1 MEYFIELLFSGLTR
15 GSIYALIAL
24 GYTMV
29 YGIIGL
35 INFAHG
41 EIYMIGAF
49 TSFIVA
55 TVLSIYGFPL
65 LGIIVIA
72 GLAAAVWSSAYG
84 FTIERLAY
92 KPLRNAPRLSPL
104 ISAIGMSIFLQ
115 NYVLL
120 AQTSDFMPFP
130 ELIPEF
136 DFMEPYAH
144 VIGSSDMVILVT
156 TALIMV
162 GLTFLIKFSRIGK
175 AMRATSQDRTM
186 AMLVGINV
194 NRIISTTF
202 IIGSALA
209 AIGGMLIAS
218 HIGQINFFIGFIA
231 GIKAFT
237 AAVLGGIG
245 SIPGAVLGSMVLG
258 LTESF
263 ATGYISSDYEDV
275 FAFSILVLILI
286 FGVLKPTINKL
297 THPVVVKGEAEG
309 EEGAAGGAEGAE
321 GEAEGEGK
329 LLPRKE
335 GEPLLLTG
343 SESYVEVLDAA
354 RDLIH
359 EDPKRVAQLMKAWV
373 AEDANG

>member
-1 MEYFIELLFSGLTR
+1 MDFSYFVELFFSGLTR

-49 TSFIVA
+49 TAFIVA

-65 LGIIVIA
+65 LAIIVIA
-72 GLAAAVWSSAYG
+72 GVAAAIWSSAYG
-84 FTIERLAY
+84 YTIEKIAY
-92 KPLRNAPRLSPL
+92 KPLRHAPRLSPL

-120 AQTSDFMPFP
+120 AQTSDFLPFP
-130 ELIPEF
+130 ALIPDFE
-136 DFMEPYAH
+136 FMEPIAH
-144 VIGSSDMVILVT
+144 IVGSTDLVIMIATTVVMLILT
-156 TALIMV
+156 YI
-162 GLTFLIKFSRIGK
+162 IKFTRVGK
-175 AMRATSQDRTM
+175 AMRATAQDRTM

-194 NRIISTTF
+194 NNIISATF

-209 AIGGMLIAS
+209 AIGGLLIAS
-218 HIGQINFFIGFIA
+218 HIGQINFYIGFIA

-245 SIPGAVLGSMVLG
+245 SIPGAVLGSVVLG

-263 ATGYISSDYEDV
+263 ATGYVSSDYEDV
-275 FAFSILVLILI
+275 FAFSLLVLILI
-286 FGVLKPTINKL
+286 FKPS
-297 THPVVVKGEAEG
+297 G
-309 EEGAAGGAEGAE
+309 
-321 GEAEGEGK
+321 
-329 LLPRKE
+329 LL
-335 GEPLLLTG
+335 
-343 SESYVEVLDAA
+343 
-354 RDLIH
+354 
-359 EDPKRVAQLMKAWV
+359 
-373 AEDANG
+373 

>member
-1 MEYFIELLFSGLTR
+1 MEYFVELLFSGLTR

-49 TSFIVA
+49 TAFIVS

-65 LGIIVIA
+65 LGIVVLA

-84 FTIERLAY
+84 FTVEKLAY
-92 KPLRNAPRLSPL
+92 RPLRHAPRLSPL

-120 AQTSDFMPFP
+120 AQTSDFLPFP
-130 ELIPEF
+130 ELIPDF

-144 VIGSSDMVILVT
+144 IVGSSDMVILAT
-156 TALIMV
+156 TAVSMIL
-162 GLTFLIKFSRIGK
+162 LTLLIKFSRIGK
-175 AMRATSQDRTM
+175 AMRATSQDRMM
-186 AMLVGINV
+186 AMLTGINV
-194 NRIISTTF
+194 DRVISTTF
-202 IIGSALA
+202 VIGSTLA

-245 SIPGAVLGSMVLG
+245 SIPGAVLGGFVLG

-263 ATGYISSDYEDV
+263 ATGYVSSDYEDV
-275 FAFSILVLILI
+275 FAFSLLVLILI
-286 FGVLKPTINKL
+286 FKPSGILGK
-297 THPVVVKGEAEG
+297 AEIQ
-309 EEGAAGGAEGAE
+309 
-321 GEAEGEGK
+321 K
-329 LLPRKE
+329 
-335 GEPLLLTG
+335 
-343 SESYVEVLDAA
+343 V
-354 RDLIH
+354 
-359 EDPKRVAQLMKAWV
+359 
-373 AEDANG
+373 

>member
-1 MEYFIELLFSGLTR
+1 MDYFIELLFSGLTK

-49 TSFIVA
+49 TSFVVA

-65 LGIIVIA
+65 LSIVLLA
-72 GLAAAVWSSAYG
+72 GLAAAVWSASYG
-84 FTIERLAY
+84 YTIEMIAY
-92 KPLRNAPRLSPL
+92 RPLRQAPRLSAL

-120 AQTSDFMPFP
+120 AQTSDFQPFP

-136 DFMEPYAH
+136 EFMEPYAAT
-144 VIGSSDMVILVT
+144 VGSTDMVILVV
-156 TALIMV
+156 TALAMV
-162 GLTFLIKFSRIGK
+162 ALTFLIKFTRIGK

-194 NRIISTTF
+194 NQVISMTF
-202 IIGSALA
+202 IIGSSLA

-218 HIGQINFFIGFIA
+218 HIGSIHFFIGFIA

-245 SIPGAVLGSMVLG
+245 SIPGAVLGGFVLG
-258 LTESF
+258 LTEAF
-263 ATGYISSDYEDV
+263 ATGYVSSDYEDV
-275 FAFSILVLILI
+275 FAFTLLVLILI
-286 FGVLKPTINKL
+286 FKPS
-297 THPVVVKGEAEG
+297 G
-309 EEGAAGGAEGAE
+309 
-321 GEAEGEGK
+321 
-329 LLPRKE
+329 LLGR
-335 GEPLLLTG
+335 
-343 SESYVEVLDAA
+343 VETEKV
-354 RDLIH
+354 
-359 EDPKRVAQLMKAWV
+359 
-373 AEDANG
+373 